1 MAGEAGD
8 DLDEVV
14 GHLGDEVGLLAH
26 QRDLAGD
33 LERVVR
39 ADLGPEPV
47 LERGDDPPAVRVVL
61 GVRAGHE
68 HDVQRQAQ
76 RVAAHLDVALLHD
89 VEQRDLDALGEVGQL
104 VDRHD
109 AAVRARHEAVVDG
122 LGVAQAAAL
131 GDLDGVDVADEV
143 GDGGVRGGQL
153 LGVALG
159 AVPPGDRQV
168 VALVGDA
175 ATARGRDRLAG
186 VLADLGAGDHR
197 RPLVEQGHEAA
208 QQARLA
214 LPALAEQHDVVP
226 GEHRALELR
235 EHGAV
240 EPDDPRPRVRA
251 GAQPG
256 EEVVAQFGTD
266 ALGRRRRVAAAR
278 ELTGGGG
285 EICRSGRGAH
295 SSTLRPRR
303 RSGSS
308 LRSETVPVRSAVPRW
323 TGRPGSR
330 CLSRPEH
337 AGWFRPGPAPGAR
350 GPAVLVG
357 RVDGDGR
364 RGVFAG
370 LADATAGD
378 RITVRRRDGRRRSSP
393 SRGPCRSP
401 R

>member
-1 MAGEAGD
+1 M
-8 DLDEVV
+8 V
-14 GHLGDEVGLLAH
+14 GHLGDEVRLLVH
-26 QRDLAGD
+26 ERDLAGD

-39 ADLGPEPV
+39 ADLGPEAV

-197 RPLVEQGHEAA
+197 GPLVEQGHEAA

-214 LPALAEQHDVVP
+214 LPALAEQHHVVP

-251 GAQPG
+251 GTQPG

-266 ALGRRRRVAAAR
+266 ALERRRRVAAAR

-303 RSGSS
+303 RSG
-308 LRSETVPVRSAVPRW
+308 LRERRSRAERGDPKVAPDVRSRSVHSRRSQEWSRSVGGTWRVRRPRGG
-323 TGRPGSR
+323 TVDR
-330 CLSRPEH
+330 SRP
-337 AGWFRPGPAPGAR
+337 
-350 GPAVLVG
+350 
-357 RVDGDGR
+357 
-364 RGVFAG
+364 
-370 LADATAGD
+370 
-378 RITVRRRDGRRRSSP
+378 VRRRRSPTVCWRSRRSS
-393 SRGPCRSP
+393 SARGAP
-401 R
+401 